1 MSTRPRTRQPHAW
14 GLKTRALSG
23 DLKKGLPRFVAP
35 GQARATRSLEVFSG
49 LVDAATYS
57 GPATVDWRLSNALT
71 PPRDQGP
78 INSCTSCAVVGVV
91 EALHFLQRHTRI
103 RLAAGF
109 IHTCLL
115 GLDPQHGANPQDA
128 IDAAA
133 AHGIAYGFPGDYPYP
148 PGHCATGNLYSIKQR
163 VWLPGRNATLGLVAS
178 QGPVVA
184 DMLIDPSFLKLG
196 PGQIYKAPPAGDL
209 RLHSVAL
216 VGFDLNGQS
225 WIVAN
230 SFGPKWGDAGF
241 GLVAFASGGLVDD
254 RGAWQIIL

>member
-1 MSTRPRTRQPHAW
+1 MSTRARSRKPHPW
-14 GLKTRALSG
+14 SSRAGTLAA
-23 DLKKGLPRFVAP
+23 DLRKGLPRFVPPAE
-35 GQARATRSLEVFSG
+35 ARAPRSLEVFAS
-49 LVDAATYS
+49 LVDDASYS
-57 GPATVDWRLSNALT
+57 GPTMVDWRLSNALT
-71 PPRDQGP
+71 PPRAQGA

-115 GLDPQHGANPQDA
+115 GLDAEHGANPQDA

-148 PGHCATGNLYSIKQR
+148 ADHCATGNLYTIRQR
-163 VWLPGRNATLGLVAS
+163 TWLPGRKSTLRLVAS

-184 DMLIDPSFLKLG
+184 DMLIDPLFLKVG
-196 PGQIYKAPPAGDL
+196 PGQIYTAAAGGDL

-216 VGFDLNGQS
+216 VGFDLNAQY
-225 WIVAN
+225 WVVAN
-230 SFGPKWGDAGF
+230 SFGPDWGDGGYALVGF
-241 GLVAFASGGLVDD
+241 GSGGLVDD